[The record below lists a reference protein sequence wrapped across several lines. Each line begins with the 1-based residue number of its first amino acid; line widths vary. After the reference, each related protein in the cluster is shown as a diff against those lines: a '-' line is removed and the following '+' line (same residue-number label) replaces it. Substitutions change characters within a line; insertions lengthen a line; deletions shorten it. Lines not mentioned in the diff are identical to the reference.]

1 MQCGSICRSSLHLAS
16 PEPPSYT
23 DSSCD
28 VHQTT
33 ILPKTLSQALQPG
46 VVWLGVNTRWHI
58 PLLTCRALSTAP
70 AAWWGLRCALTF
82 LGELL
87 LGPGADLNGGE
98 WDVEKRF
105 RVTEV
110 FLAILWVLS
119 PYMSGRQ
126 IRLADRSGTGSVLRR
141 RIYPFS
147 LLIVSCLDG
156 MNFRLPP
163 AF

>member
-1 MQCGSICRSSLHLAS
+1 MQGGSICRNSLHLAS
-16 PEPPSYT
+16 PEPPGYT

-28 VHQTT
+28 VHPTT
-33 ILPKTLSQALQPG
+33 IFSKTLSQALQPG

-87 LGPGADLNGGE
+87 LRPGAALSGGE

-110 FLAILWVLS
+110 FLAILWVPS
-119 PYMSGRQ
+119 PYYTSAADQ
-126 IRLADRSGTGSVLRR
+126 LALLTGP
-141 RIYPFS
+141 Y
-147 LLIVSCLDG
+147 G
-156 MNFRLPP
+156 
-163 AF
+163 